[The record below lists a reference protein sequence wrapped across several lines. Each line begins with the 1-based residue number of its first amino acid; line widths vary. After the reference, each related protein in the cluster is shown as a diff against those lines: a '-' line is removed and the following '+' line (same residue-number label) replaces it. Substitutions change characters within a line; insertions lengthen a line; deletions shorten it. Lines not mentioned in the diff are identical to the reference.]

1 MAAKR
6 GFVTR
11 VLEAFGLQRTT
22 RSYYAGAAG
31 GRLNADWILGPSSA
45 NDEVRAD
52 ALILRQRARD
62 LRKNNSLGARYVK
75 LQVHGI
81 LGPSGVS
88 LRAVVPNTRGNVNE
102 GASTAIETAWR
113 LWGAAEI
120 CDVRGLMA
128 WPELERLVVETWK
141 TDGEALVQLVPG
153 ANNGWGFAVQV
164 LDPDQLDDTYIVAE
178 SVTTNAVT
186 MGVEHDR
193 TGRPLAY
200 HILEKHPS
208 ELASPTRRRVPADQ
222 IIHVFTPSRVGQSR
236 GVSPLAPVMRSMKML
251 GGMQEALLVLMRT
264 AACKMGFW
272 IPNAQYDGPMPTAQG
287 DINRRMDAEPG
298 LIEQGPPGYD
308 FQPWDPGQPGDNAAA
323 FILESKRDIA
333 AGLDVS
339 HAALTGNLAE
349 ANYGSQRVGMTL
361 EREGYKRDTAY
372 LARTLHDRV
381 FATWLSWAI
390 LSGKLQ
396 ISASIAQLGAEVAE
410 WQARAFDWIDPAKDI
425 DAALAEVDAGL
436 NSLTRIAASKGR
448 DINDVLAERKAE
460 QDKAAALG
468 VSLILH
474 KPTGGSGQPDA
485 ASPTPA
491 APVRLLR
498 EAL

>member
-1 MAAKR
+1 MPAKR

-11 VLEAFGLQRTT
+11 VLGALGLQRVT
-22 RSYYAGAAG
+22 RSYYSGAAA
-31 GRLNADWILGPSSA
+31 GRLHADWILGPSSA
-45 NDEVRAD
+45 NDEVKSD
-52 ALILRQRARD
+52 AVILRQRARD
-62 LRKNNSLGARYVK
+62 LRRNNGIGARYVK

-88 LRAVVPNTRGNVNE
+88 LRAVVPNTRGQVNE
-102 GASTAIETAWR
+102 SASTAIETAWR
-113 LWGAAEI
+113 QWGAAAT

-128 WPELERLVVETWK
+128 WPEIERLVVETWK

-153 ANNGWGFAVQV
+153 FSNGWGFAVQV
-164 LDPDQLDDTYIVAE
+164 LDPDVLDDTYTIAE
-178 SVTTNAVT
+178 SATTNAVT

-193 TGRPLAY
+193 TGRPVAY
-200 HILEKHPS
+200 HILERHPS
-208 ELASPTRRRVPADQ
+208 ELAAPVRRRVPADQ
-222 IIHVFTPSRVGQSR
+222 IIHVFTPTRVGQSR
-236 GVSPLAPVMRSMKML
+236 GVTPFAPVMRSLKML

-272 IPNAQYDGPMPTAQG
+272 IPNERYDGPLPPANG
-287 DINRRMDAEPG
+287 DVNRRMDAEPG
-298 LIEQGPPGYD
+298 LIDQGPPGYD

-333 AGLDVS
+333 AGFDVS

-448 DINDVLAERKAE
+448 DINDVLAERAAE
-460 QDKAAALG
+460 QEKAASLG
-468 VSLILH
+468 VSLVLH
-474 KPTGGSGQPDA
+474 KQTGNSAQPDA
-485 ASPTPA
+485 APTTPA

>member
-1 MAAKR
+1 MPAKR

-11 VLEAFGLQRTT
+11 VLGAFGLQRTT
-22 RSYYAGAAG
+22 RSYYSGAAG

-62 LRKNNSLGARYVK
+62 LRRNNGIGARFVK

-88 LRAVVPNTRGNVNE
+88 LRAVVPNTRGQVNE
-102 GASTAIETAWR
+102 AASTQIETAWR
-113 LWGAAEI
+113 QWGAAAT

-128 WPELERLVVETWK
+128 WPELERLVVESWK

-164 LDPDQLDDTYIVAE
+164 LDPDQLDDSYTIAE
-178 SVTTNAVT
+178 SATSNAVS

-200 HILEKHPS
+200 HILERHPS
-208 ELASPTRRRVPADQ
+208 ELAAPTRRRVPAEQ
-222 IIHVFTPSRVGQSR
+222 IIHIFTPARVGQSR
-236 GVSPLAPVMRSMKML
+236 GVTPFAPVMRSMKML

-272 IPNAQYDGPMPTAQG
+272 IPNAQYDGPLAAAQG
-287 DINRRMDAEPG
+287 DVNRRMDAEPG

-390 LSGKLQ
+390 LSGQLT

-410 WQARAFDWIDPAKDI
+410 WQARAFDWIDPSKDI

-468 VSLILH
+468 VSLVLH
-474 KPTGGSGQPDA
+474 KPTGGSSADA

>member
-6 GFVTR
+6 GLVTR
-11 VLEAFGLQRTT
+11 VLGAFGLQRTT

-88 LRAVVPNTRGNVNE
+88 LRAVVPNTRGSVNE

-164 LDPDQLDDTYIVAE
+164 LDPDQLDDTYTVAE

-208 ELASPTRRRVPADQ
+208 ELASPMRRRVPADQ
-222 IIHVFTPSRVGQSR
+222 IIHVFTPTRVGQSR
-236 GVSPLAPVMRSMKML
+236 GVTPLAPVMRSMKML

-485 ASPTPA
+485 ATPTPA

>member
-1 MAAKR
+1 
-6 GFVTR
+6 
-11 VLEAFGLQRTT
+11 
-22 RSYYAGAAG
+22 
-31 GRLNADWILGPSSA
+31 
-45 NDEVRAD
+45 
-52 ALILRQRARD
+52 
-62 LRKNNSLGARYVK
+62 
-75 LQVHGI
+75 
-81 LGPSGVS
+81 
-88 LRAVVPNTRGNVNE
+88 
-102 GASTAIETAWR
+102 
-113 LWGAAEI
+113 
-120 CDVRGLMA
+120 
-128 WPELERLVVETWK
+128 
-141 TDGEALVQLVPG
+141 
-153 ANNGWGFAVQV
+153 
-164 LDPDQLDDTYIVAE
+164 
-178 SVTTNAVT
+178 
-186 MGVEHDR
+186 
-193 TGRPLAY
+193 
-200 HILEKHPS
+200 
-208 ELASPTRRRVPADQ
+208 
-222 IIHVFTPSRVGQSR
+222 
-236 GVSPLAPVMRSMKML
+236 MRSMKML

-287 DINRRMDAEPG
+287 DVNRRMDAEPG

-410 WQARAFDWIDPAKDI
+410 WQARAFDWIDPSKDI

-468 VSLILH
+468 VSLVLH
-474 KPTGGSGQPDA
+474 KPTGGSSADA